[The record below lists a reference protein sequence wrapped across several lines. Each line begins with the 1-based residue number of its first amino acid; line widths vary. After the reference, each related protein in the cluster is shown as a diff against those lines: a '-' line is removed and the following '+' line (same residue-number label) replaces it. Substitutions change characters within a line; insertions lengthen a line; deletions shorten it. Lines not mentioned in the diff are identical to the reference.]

1 MISTVRL
8 AAAGLTVCLALAG
21 CGRSEPGMT
30 AEGGDPDRG
39 RTAILGYGCVSCH
52 VIPGLPEAR
61 ARVGPDL
68 DNLATRRLIAGQH
81 PNQPEVLVRW
91 LQEPQTM
98 RPGSGMPDMGVTEQ
112 DARDIAAYLYER

>member
-8 AAAGLTVCLALAG
+8 AVAGLTVCLALAG
-21 CGRSEPGMT
+21 CGRAEPGMT

-68 DNLATRRLIAGQH
+68 DDLATRRLIAGQH

-98 RPGSGMPDMGVTEQ
+98 RPGSGMPDLGVTEQ